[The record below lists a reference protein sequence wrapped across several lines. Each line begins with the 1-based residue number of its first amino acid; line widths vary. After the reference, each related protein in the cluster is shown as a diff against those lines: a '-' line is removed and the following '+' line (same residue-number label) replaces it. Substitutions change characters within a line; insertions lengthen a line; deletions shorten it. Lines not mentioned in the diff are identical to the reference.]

1 MNLELNELTPTV
13 MSSVPDPPVALA
25 PGPWQCKGQ
34 IYWLLLSPQRSLP
47 HGAYAPLEAETP
59 PIATNEVGEPTGKGV
74 GASVM
79 IVRYSETPVG
89 TYIEIQLL
97 EGYADGQNIGP
108 YDELAYIPGA
118 FTTPGGDGKP
128 HLRITRIYVSESN
141 PATIYNGRIN
151 WNVPK
156 HPARFEFK
164 ELSKTETQISVY
176 PPTTAANE
184 DTSDPFFS
192 AIVSKGLKF
201 LPDIPLSTKSIPFD
215 STLVLPPLP
224 SSPSDPKLAGTDS
237 WKSLPSIMKG
247 KIRCLWVKPGEIRDV
262 HGKPQFSDGVG
273 FPKIE
278 PWSLGIH
285 WLPGTT
291 FDIPV
296 TESFTKEGK
305 KPV

>member
-1 MNLELNELTPTV
+1 
-13 MSSVPDPPVALA
+13 MSSAPDPPFALA

-34 IYWLLLSPQRSLP
+34 IHWLLLSAHKSLRP
-47 HGAYAPLEAETP
+47 GTYAPLEAEAP
-59 PIATNEVGEPTGKGV
+59 PISTNEVGEPTGKGV

-89 TYIEIQLL
+89 
-97 EGYADGQNIGP
+97 P
-108 YDELAYIPGA
+108 YDELAYSPGA

-128 HLRITRIYVSESN
+128 HLRISRVYVSESN
-141 PATIYNGRIN
+141 PTTIYNGRRN

-164 ELSKTETQISVY
+164 ALSDSETRISVY
-176 PPTTAANE
+176 PPTTGAGSTE
-184 DTSDPFFS
+184 TPPFFS
-192 AIVSKGLKF
+192 AIVSKALNL
-201 LPDIPLSTKSIPFD
+201 LPSMPLSTKSIPFD

-224 SSPSDPKLAGTDS
+224 SSPSDPKYAGTDT

-247 KIRCLWVKPGEIRDV
+247 KIRFLWVKPGEIKDA

-285 WLPGTT
+285 WLPDTV
-291 FDIPV
+291 FEIPV
-296 TESFTKEGK
+296 AELFTNKDK
-305 KPV
+305 KFV